1 MDKYNGIII
10 HQKLSASVQ
19 EQRVLLSCGGQ
30 YYEAS
35 QPIVELV
42 EELQRHETEGQS
54 IIAYAE
60 KKVGKYTPEQ
70 VRMIID
76 KFITP
81 MFVPKEKKHSFL
93 YEKELFSAM
102 AIDKF
107 SDAFHFLFSPLG
119 YITNIWAEVL
129 LMLSGW
135 ISLMR
140 SACFT
145 TACDTRRLC
154 PLRLFGLYIGR
165 HVTGHRISAI
175 SGSCATQSGNSL
187 AVVGRYGKI
196 PPASQSGIRPS

>member
-107 SDAFHFLFSPLG
+107 SDAFRFLFSPLG

-165 HVTGHRISAI
+165 HVTGHRISAT

>member
-30 YYEAS
+30 YYGAS

-107 SDAFHFLFSPLG
+107 SDAFRFLFSPLG

>member
-10 HQKLSASVQ
+10 HQKLSTSVQ

-30 YYEAS
+30 YYGAS

-42 EELQRHETEGQS
+42 EELQRQETEGQS

-107 SDAFHFLFSPLG
+107 SDAFRFLFSPLG
-119 YITNIWAEVL
+119 YI
-129 LMLSGW
+129 LSL
-135 ISLMR
+135 IH
-140 SACFT
+140 
-145 TACDTRRLC
+145 
-154 PLRLFGLYIGR
+154 I
-165 HVTGHRISAI
+165 
-175 SGSCATQSGNSL
+175 
-187 AVVGRYGKI
+187 
-196 PPASQSGIRPS
+196 

>member
-107 SDAFHFLFSPLG
+107 SDAFRFLFSPLG

-175 SGSCATQSGNSL
+175 SDSCATQSGNSL

>member
-30 YYEAS
+30 YYE
-35 QPIVELV
+35 PIVELV

-107 SDAFHFLFSPLG
+107 SDAFRFLFSPLG